1 MNLNINKNKTII
13 KESDEKISW
22 YIIDAREYKL
32 GRLSSKIA
40 YILKN
45 KDKINYLP
53 YKQGK
58 SKIIIINSKQIQT
71 TGNKS
76 IQKTYKRHSGRP
88 GGLKTEVFEKLQ
100 KRIPNRILEH
110 AIKGMLPKKSLGRQ
124 LMKNIKIYPDHLH
137 PHTNHK
143 PIKLNID

>member
-1 MNLNINKNKTII
+1 MKLNNNKTII
-13 KESDEKISW
+13 KGPKEKTSW
-22 YIIDAREYKL
+22 YIIDAKEYKL

-40 YILKN
+40 YLLKN
-45 KDKINYLP
+45 KNNIHYVPN
-53 YKQGK
+53 KQGK
-58 SKIIIINSKQIQT
+58 SKIIIINSKQIQI

-76 IQKTYKRHSGRP
+76 TQKTYKRHSGRP
-88 GGLKTEVFEKLQ
+88 GGLKIEVFEKLQ

-110 AIKGMLPKKSLGRQ
+110 AIKGMLPKNSLGRQ
-124 LMKNIKIYPDHLH
+124 LIRNVKIYSDNLH